1 MHGVLH
7 PKSDIDS
14 VYLSR
19 EMGRRRLINCEGS
32 VRMKKKKKKNLG
44 WYVRNLVES
53 LIEGV
58 KATEKIGYNDTVN
71 KKEFKRR
78 WVNEKKQLWKSKR
91 IYGQFVREM
100 PETKDEKETWYW
112 LRKTYLKVEAE
123 AML

>member
-1 MHGVLH
+1 M
-7 PKSDIDS
+7 
-14 VYLSR
+14 
-19 EMGRRRLINCEGS
+19 
-32 VRMKKKKKKNLG
+32 
-44 WYVRNLVES
+44 
-53 LIEGV
+53 
-58 KATEKIGYNDTVN
+58 KATEKIGYNNAVN

-78 WVNEKKQLWKSKR
+78 WVNEKKELWKSKR